1 MSGARAPFRQ
11 RLKEALASETLPVA
25 LDRSLR
31 VFRERRAAAF
41 READWQT
48 LRASATRVR
57 QDAID
62 RLPELVEQFTYE
74 AERAGAVVHLAADAA
89 EARRIIGE
97 IAQQHGV
104 RLAVKGKSMATEEIE
119 LNAYLEGLGIEA
131 VETDLGEWI
140 IQLAHETPSH
150 LLAPAIHKRREDV
163 AALFTRVT
171 GRFVPPDDIPAMV
184 RVARE
189 ELRQQFIDA
198 DMGISGCN
206 VAIAESGTLVL
217 VSNEGNHQ
225 LSTTLPPV
233 HVAVLGIEKIVGTLE
248 DATAVLK
255 ILSKA
260 ASGQKQS
267 SYVNFITGPSRTGDI
282 ELSLTVGV
290 HGPKEV
296 HIVLLDNG
304 RTRMRADPAFREA
317 LRCIRCAAC
326 SNVCPPFSVVGG
338 HAFGHIYNGP
348 IGLVLTPWH
357 HGVEA
362 ASGPQSLCFSC
373 NACETV
379 CPVSIPLPRLIIG
392 VREQAAKRGKPP
404 LAKRLGASMLEN
416 PGGHGALT
424 ALGSVLQKP
433 LSKGGGF
440 IAGPGLPGS
449 SWRHLPALPAKPF
462 RARLTRREREGG
474 VLAPRQAPIAGS
486 AASGLRVGYFPGC
499 ITDRFYPAMGEAV
512 VRLLQACGCEV
523 VFPPAQGC
531 CGLPAANAGE
541 RERAATMAQDTVR
554 ALGGTRVDWIV
565 SSSTSCAVAIT
576 QDYTHLLGDQ
586 PEAATQAAALA
597 GRVLDLT
604 HFLHDIAQLPAGALA
619 AAPRRATY
627 HDSCQ
632 SFNCLGLSAEGRRLL
647 CGVAGAELVEMEE
660 PSVCCGFGGSASFEH
675 PEAARRIAARKLTHI
690 EATGAP
696 IVVADNPGCIL
707 HLRGVL
713 HARKS
718 RVRVQHLAEFLAE
731 GLPGGGE
738 PVRAR

>member
-11 RLKEALASETLPVA
+11 RLHEALASETLPVA
-25 LDRSLR
+25 LDRALGM
-31 VFRERRAAAF
+31 FRQRRAAAF

-48 LRASATRVR
+48 LRDNATRVR
-57 QDAID
+57 RDSVD
-62 RLPELVEQFTYE
+62 RLPELVEQFTAE
-74 AERAGAVVHLAADAA
+74 AERAGAVVHLAGDAA
-89 EARRIIGE
+89 EARRIVGE
-97 IAQQHGV
+97 IAQRHGV
-104 RLAVKGKSMATEEIE
+104 TLAVKGKSMATEEIE
-119 LNAYLEGLGIEA
+119 LNAYLEGLGVET

-140 IQLAHETPSH
+140 IQLAHESPSH
-150 LLAPAIHKRREDV
+150 ILAPAIHKRREDV

-171 GRFVPPDDIPAMV
+171 GRPVPPDDIPAIV
-184 RVARE
+184 QVARQ
-189 ELRQQFIDA
+189 ELRQKFIDA
-198 DMGISGCN
+198 GMGISGCN

-255 ILSKA
+255 VLGLA
-260 ASGQKQS
+260 ATGQKQS

-282 ELSLTVGV
+282 EVSLTVGV

-304 RTRMRADPAFREA
+304 RTPMRADPAFREA
-317 LRCIRCAAC
+317 LRCIRCGAC

-338 HAFGHIYNGP
+338 HAFGYIYTGP

-404 LAKRLGASMLEN
+404 LAKRLGTGMLED
-416 PGGHGALT
+416 PAGRGAVT
-424 ALGSVLQKP
+424 ALGRVAQLP
-433 LSKGGGF
+433 LGKGDGF

-449 SWRHLPALPAKPF
+449 AWRHLPALPAKPF
-462 RARLTRREREGG
+462 RARLSRREREGA

-486 AASGLRVGYFPGC
+486 AAAGLRVAYFPGC

-531 CGLPAANAGE
+531 CGLPAANAGG
-541 RERAATMAQDTVR
+541 RERAEQMARDTVA
-554 ALGGTRVDWIV
+554 ALGGARVDWIV

-576 QDYTHLLGDQ
+576 QDYAHLLAGD
-586 PEAATQAAALA
+586 AAVKDAEALA
-597 GRVLDLT
+597 GRVIDLT
-604 HFLHDIAQLPAGALA
+604 HFLHDVAKLPAGSLA
-619 AAPRRATY
+619 VASRRATY

-647 CGVAGAELVEMEE
+647 CEVAGAELVEMEE
-660 PSVCCGFGGSASFEH
+660 PSVCCGFGGGASFEH
-675 PEAARRIAARKLTHI
+675 PEVARRIAARKLDHI
-690 EATGAP
+690 GATQAAF
-696 IVVADNPGCIL
+696 VVTDNPGCIL
-707 HLRGVL
+707 HLRGAL
-713 HARKS
+713 HARRS
-718 RVRVQHLAEFLAE
+718 RVRAQHLAEFLAE
-731 GLPGGGE
+731 GLPPAGG
-738 PVRAR
+738 RADAR